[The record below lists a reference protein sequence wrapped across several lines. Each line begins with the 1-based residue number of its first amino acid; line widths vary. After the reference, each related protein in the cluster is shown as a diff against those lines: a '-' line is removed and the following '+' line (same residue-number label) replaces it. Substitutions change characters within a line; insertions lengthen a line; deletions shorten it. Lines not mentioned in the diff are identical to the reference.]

1 MGANFMRRVFAAG
14 LATVTVGASALSM
27 PPTTAGQD
35 RENTSATTA
44 LSLAALS
51 SPLIPTSSAPIDL
64 GALEPQV
71 REFLESSSINS
82 AIKNIYNAVEP
93 WVYWGFEVAQYV
105 VGWIPVAGYF
115 APQITILYNF
125 GEQIVQSVVFNLDD
139 WIFGP
144 LPFFDGLRNVIS
156 DTWDAGWNLLYN
168 ELAWLLPPLPPLPPI
183 PPCPSWLCGSAV
195 AEATLTAV
203 PEADIAQRHGDS
215 LAELLKFQ
223 ADAAKDLAQSVGEA
237 LALFTKDLLT
247 TGGQAVADLFQ
258 HGLVTAAVNAL
269 TATWESIVVRGGQAA
284 DGFAEYLDAQRDYF
298 GGGSVTDEDTP
309 SADSRDSAEQSVPT
323 ADEDGDSAVAVGVSS
338 DTNNDGAPAGD
349 TPPAEGLYEESEMG
363 EQPNDADSPGAA
375 ADETAEPAPDLADEI
390 TEPALDPADDETEQN
405 ATEAPSPAD
414 ADEAAGED
422 AADNDTADSGDTES

>member
-1 MGANFMRRVFAAG
+1 MGANFMRRVLAGG
-14 LATVTVGASALSM
+14 LAAVTVGASALSM
-27 PPTTAGQD
+27 PPTAAEQD

-51 SPLIPTSSAPIDL
+51 SPLLPASSAPIDL

-203 PEADIAQRHGDS
+203 PQADLEERS
-215 LAELLKFQ
+215 TNPLTELLKFQ

-269 TATWESIVVRGGQAA
+269 TATWESILVRGGQAA
-284 DGFAEYLDAQRDYF
+284 DGFAEYLHAQRDYF
-298 GGGSVTDEDTP
+298 GAEPESVEHIP
-309 SADSRDSAEQSVPT
+309 SINSREPAEQAVPT
-323 ADEDGDSAVAVGVSS
+323 DDEDGGSAVAVSDSS
-338 DTNNDGAPAGD
+338 DADNDGAPFG
-349 TPPAEGLYEESEMG
+349 EEPRTDNANEEAEMG
-363 EQPNDADSPGAA
+363 EEPNDADTPGAV
-375 ADETAEPAPDLADEI
+375 ADET
-390 TEPALDPADDETEQN
+390 TEPALAPADDETKQD
-405 ATEAPSPAD
+405 ATEAPSPPD

-422 AADNDTADSGDTES
+422 PADNDTADSGGAES

>member
-1 MGANFMRRVFAAG
+1 
-14 LATVTVGASALSM
+14 M
-27 PPTTAGQD
+27 PPTTVGQD
-35 RENTSATTA
+35 RENTPAATA

-51 SPLIPTSSAPIDL
+51 SPLLPASSAPVDL
-64 GALEPQV
+64 GALEPEV

-82 AIKNIYNAVEP
+82 AIKNLYNAVEP

-195 AEATLTAV
+195 AEAPLAAV
-203 PEADIAQRHGDS
+203 HEADISQRHGDS
-215 LAELLKFQ
+215 LSELLKFQ
-223 ADAAKDLAQSVGEA
+223 ADAAKNLAQSVGEA
-237 LALFTKDLLT
+237 LALFAKDLLT
-247 TGGQAVADLFQ
+247 TGGQAVADLLQ
-258 HGLVTAAVNAL
+258 HGLVAAAVNAL

-298 GGGSVTDEDTP
+298 GAAPESNEDTP
-309 SADSRDSAEQSVPT
+309 PEDSREPAQQATPT
-323 ADEDGDSAVAVGVSS
+323 AEEDGDSAVAVNDSS
-338 DTNNDGAPAGD
+338 DTDSGGAPVGE
-349 TPPAEGLYEESEMG
+349 TPPADGVTEEAEMG
-363 EQPNDADSPGAA
+363 EQPHDADGPSAA
-375 ADETAEPAPDLADEI
+375 ADEI
-390 TEPALDPADDETEQN
+390 TEPETDPAGNEMQHD
-405 ATEAPSPAD
+405 AAEAPSPPD
-414 ADEAAGED
+414 DD
-422 AADNDTADSGDTES
+422 AADDDAVDSGEAADSGDTEP

>member
-1 MGANFMRRVFAAG
+1 MGANFMRSVLAAG
-14 LATVTVGASALSM
+14 LATVTVGASVLSM
-27 PPTTAGQD
+27 PPTTARQD
-35 RENTSATTA
+35 RENTPAATA

-51 SPLIPTSSAPIDL
+51 SPLLPASSAPIDL
-64 GALEPQV
+64 GALEPEV

-195 AEATLTAV
+195 AEVTLAAV
-203 PEADIAQRHGDS
+203 PDADLEEHSKNS
-215 LAELLKFQ
+215 LTELLKFQ

-237 LALFTKDLLT
+237 LALFAKDLLT

-269 TATWESIVVRGGQAA
+269 AATWESIVVRGGQAA

-298 GGGSVTDEDTP
+298 GGGSESDEDTP
-309 SADSRDSAEQSVPT
+309 SGDSRGPAEQAVPA
-323 ADEDGDSAVAVGVSS
+323 ADDDVDSAVAVSDSS
-338 DTNNDGAPAGD
+338 SADSGGAPVGETA
-349 TPPAEGLYEESEMG
+349 PADGVNEEAEIG
-363 EQPNDADSPGAA
+363 EQPNEADGSGEAA
-375 ADETAEPAPDLADEI
+375 NEMTEPATDPADETAEPA
-390 TEPALDPADDETEQN
+390 TEPADEETEQD
-405 ATEAPSPAD
+405 ATEAPSPSQAD
-414 ADEAAGED
+414 DAAGG
-422 AADNDTADSGDTES
+422 DTADSGGAES